1 MLQEKNEYSQHVNN
15 QMSELILQLQA
26 NANSGLTVA
35 DVEAI
40 VYRIMNT
47 ETGQLKASAD
57 GVRKDDL
64 AVQVQSTFLDQ

>member
-57 GVRKDDL
+57 VVRKDDL
-64 AVQVQSTFLDQ
+64 AVQVQST